1 MALEDTVRGFKE
13 LISGK
18 YDDLPE
24 QAFFLVGG
32 IEEVVERAHAM

>member
-1 MALEDTVRGFKE
+1 VRGFKE
-13 LISGK
+13 LMSGK

-32 IEEVVERAHAM
+32 IEEAVAKAQAM